1 MKILYGVQGTG
12 NGHISRARAMA
23 KALAKIPS
31 VNVQFLFSGR
41 PESEYFDMAVFG
53 DYTLCRGF
61 TFYSYAGKIDRVKT
75 VLNNN
80 IWHFRREVRAL
91 DASQYD
97 LVISD
102 FEPITAYAAKR
113 QGVPSLSISHQSA
126 FKHDVP
132 KQGQN
137 MLDKVIMRYFAP
149 TQHSIGLHWYHFNQS
164 VLPPIIDLASIE
176 PTSSNGAIL
185 VYLPF
190 ERLDDILGVL
200 QPLDMPFICFHP
212 DCHQATTAK
221 NVSVRPL
228 SKTTFQE
235 ALVACEGVI
244 ANGGFELP
252 SEALSLGKKLLL
264 KPLNGQFEQLS
275 NVATLDMLGLVNT
288 METLDID
295 AIHQWLNCSESQ
307 RVSYPDVA
315 NALAQWLAKGDV
327 DSLPLLHQELWSQ
340 VVFPEHVN
348 ELLSDFWPSHQ
359 RKRAMFN
366 MQLSAFSNK
375 KAKQH

>member
-23 KALAKIPS
+23 KALAEIPS
-31 VNVQFLFSGR
+31 VDVQFLFSGR

-53 DYTLCRGF
+53 DYMVRRGF

-80 IWHFRREVRAL
+80 IWHVTQEVKAL
-91 DASQYD
+91 DACQYD

-126 FKHDVP
+126 FKYDVP

-164 VLPPIIDLASIE
+164 VLPPIIDLAPIASV
-176 PTSSNGAIL
+176 SSNGAIL

-190 ERLDDILGVL
+190 ERLEEILSVL
-200 QPLDMPFICFHP
+200 QPINIPFICFHP
-212 DCHQATTAK
+212 DCQQVTRAK
-221 NVSVRPL
+221 NVSIRPL
-228 SKTTFQE
+228 SKAAFQD
-235 ALVACEGVI
+235 ALMACEGVI

-264 KPLNGQFEQLS
+264 KPLAGQFEQLS
-275 NVATLDMLGLVNT
+275 NVATLDMLGLANT
-288 METLDID
+288 METLNVDVIK
-295 AIHQWLNCSESQ
+295 QWLSCSECQ

-315 NALAQWLAKGDV
+315 KALAQWLAKRDMS
-327 DSLPLLHQELWSQ
+327 SLPLLHQELWSQ

-348 ELLSDFWPSHQ
+348 ELLSDFWPNHQ
-359 RKRAMFN
+359 RKHAMFN
-366 MQLSAFSNK
+366 MRLSVISNK